1 MARAKGVVSQGL
13 QHFLSTTAKER
24 WRQVQG
30 MSAYCTIALKVW
42 HRETPKGRKVSLKSS
57 VLSLSALSGGLR
69 GYYFGIGT
77 ESHWDQGLIR
87 EPLRWPIAMFLSG
100 LLWWIESRHRTD
112 RNTGA
117 PSLLIREAIIG

>member
-1 MARAKGVVSQGL
+1 MAIAKCLVSQGL
-13 QHFLSTTAKER
+13 QRFLSTTAKER

-30 MSAYCTIALKVW
+30 MPAYCTTALKVG
-42 HRETPKGRKVSLKSS
+42 HREAAKSRNVRLKSS
-57 VLSLSALSGGLR
+57 VLSLWALSGGLR
-69 GYYFGIGT
+69 GYYFRIGT
-77 ESHWDQGLIR
+77 ESHWDQGLIQ

-117 PSLLIREAIIG
+117 PSLLIREAIVG